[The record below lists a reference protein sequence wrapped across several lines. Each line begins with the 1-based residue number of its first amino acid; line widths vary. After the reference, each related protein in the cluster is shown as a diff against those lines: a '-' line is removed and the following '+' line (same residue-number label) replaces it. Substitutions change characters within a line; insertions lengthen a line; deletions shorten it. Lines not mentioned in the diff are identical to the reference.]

1 MQHLSLAVIHVSL
14 GWAQCLFNGPEN
26 KRECHLQSV
35 EKFSWQ
41 GCFVKKWKWKRKLY
55 LEHRVCKKSLLPP
68 CGLLLE
74 WYFLIPRT
82 MCFPGG
88 SVVKSLPAMQETR
101 VQSPGGEDPLE
112 EGTAT
117 HSSILAWRISW
128 TEEPGRLQS
137 IGSQGVKHDS
147 SDWAYTHQ
155 ERWNFGNDPLL
166 KGWFLELPLQFAGG
180 SSLASSFNV
189 YKSQLPPL

>member
-1 MQHLSLAVIHVSL
+1 MYLWGELNVYSMVLKTRESVTVCGEVQLTRVLCEEVKMKKKTLPWTLSLQEVSL
-14 GWAQCLFNGPEN
+14 P
-26 KRECHLQSV
+26 H
-35 EKFSWQ
+35 
-41 GCFVKKWKWKRKLY
+41 
-55 LEHRVCKKSLLPP
+55 

-74 WYFLIPRT
+74 RYFLIPRT

-112 EGTAT
+112 ESTTT

-137 IGSQGVKHDS
+137 IGSQRVKHDS

-166 KGWFLELPLQFAGG
+166 KGWFLELPLQFARG
-180 SSLASSFNV
+180 SSSASSFNV
-189 YKSQLPPL
+189 YKSQFPPL